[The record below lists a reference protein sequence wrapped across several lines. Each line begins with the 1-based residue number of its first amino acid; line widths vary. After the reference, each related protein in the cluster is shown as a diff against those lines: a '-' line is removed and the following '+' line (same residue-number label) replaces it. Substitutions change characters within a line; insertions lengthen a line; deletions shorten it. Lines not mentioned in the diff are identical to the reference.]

1 MFTQSFTVPF
11 WVIALFSL
19 IFLVKSGLMLFWFIK
34 QKTLSAEL
42 GSYSSTQA
50 RTDTAKPYHP
60 TTLSTQEALEA
71 KALEAMDL
79 HDTFRKF
86 IPTQFIEHLTE
97 HDERELRL
105 GKADEED
112 IAVMFLDIRKFS
124 ELSQQLTPQQ
134 TLNFLNAFF
143 VRMNAPIHANY
154 GFVDKFIGD
163 AILALFDHPKGTAEI
178 KVCDALNAAI
188 GLRQALD
195 LYNSHRQKSGYASI
209 NIGIGVH
216 FGPVII
222 GTVGSDDRMDTT
234 VLGQT
239 VNTANYLEYLA
250 KHFQSDIIISEA
262 MVQNL
267 PTDHSYLLRK
277 ISYVE
282 VKGES
287 QPHVIYE
294 VLNHLPK
301 AIQEDKLA
309 LQDDINR
316 CIALV
321 ETHEYH
327 KLISLAATLQA
338 IHPRE
343 VVFKRFYQTAEQRLN
358 PTSTDVTE

>member
-1 MFTQSFTVPF
+1 MLLTEAFAIPF
-11 WVIALFSL
+11 WVIALFSV
-19 IFLVKSGLMLFWFIK
+19 IFLVKSGFMLFWFIRHK
-34 QKTLSAEL
+34 ALSAEVTNL
-42 GSYSSTQA
+42 TTSQA
-50 RTDTAKPYHP
+50 RPTAAKGTGHSS
-60 TTLSTQEALEA
+60 LSTQEALEA

-97 HDERELRL
+97 HDERELQL

-143 VRMNAPIHANY
+143 MRMNAPIHANY

-163 AILALFDHPKGTAEI
+163 AILALFDHPKGTAQT
-178 KVCDALNAAI
+178 KVSDALNAAI

-209 NIGIGVH
+209 NIGIGIH

-239 VNTANYLEYLA
+239 VNTANYLEHLA

-262 MVQNL
+262 MVANL
-267 PTDHSYLLRK
+267 PENHGYCLRK
-277 ISYVE
+277 MSYVE
-282 VKGES
+282 VKGELE
-287 QPHVIYE
+287 PHIIYE

-301 AIQEDKLA
+301 VIQEDKLA
-309 LQDDINR
+309 LQDEINT
-316 CIALV
+316 CINLV
-321 ETHEYH
+321 KNHEYQH
-327 KLISLAATLQA
+327 LLNLAAKLKTL
-338 IHPRE
+338 HPRE
-343 VVFKRFYQTAEQRLN
+343 IVFTRFYQTAEQRLN
-358 PTSTDVTE
+358 PVSADVL